1 MLGQF
6 RQARGQ
12 YPRQFW
18 WLLWG
23 SLLSSTGS
31 ALIWPFMSI
40 YLRQRLGVPL
50 ATVAGLMTLS
60 SAMGLVASFIAG
72 PLTDRVGR
80 KGGMVF
86 SLATAAI
93 YYLLMTQARTLP
105 MYAVLIGASGAVWPL
120 YPVGANAMIA
130 DLIPQERRTDAY
142 ALLRVV
148 HNVGVAIGPILG
160 GLLTSISYTTAFYV
174 AAAAYALFTMLVLVA
189 MRETLPRREG
199 AEAARGGKAGWGPVL
214 RDRLFL
220 AFVGSFAVTNM
231 VTAIMFML
239 LPVYAKE
246 QFALPESRY
255 GFIVTV
261 NALMCIFMQYSVTQV
276 TKRHPPLPVLVVGAL
291 FYAVGVGSVALG
303 NGLWAF
309 IASMVVMTMGE
320 SIMTPTAVALAAEM
334 APLEMRGRYMG
345 IYNLT
350 WGIGSGIGPV
360 VGGFLNDNVGPRAIW
375 AGGLCFGLLS
385 ALGFSL
391 LVRPF
396 RASRRILLTK
406 AGAAGE
412 GIPSPADQ

>member
-6 RQARGQ
+6 RQVRGE

-18 WLLWG
+18 WLVWG
-23 SLLSSTGS
+23 SLLSSTGA

-40 YLRQRLGVPL
+40 YLRERLEIPL

-60 SAMGLVASFIAG
+60 SVMGLLASLVVG
-72 PLTDRVGR
+72 PLVDRVGR
-80 KGGMVF
+80 KGAMVF
-86 SLATAAI
+86 SLAMSAI

-105 MYAVLIGASGAVWPL
+105 VYAALIGVSGAFSPL
-120 YPVGANAMIA
+120 YSVGANAMIA
-130 DLIPQERRTDAY
+130 DLIPQQRRTDAY
-142 ALLRVV
+142 ALLRMV
-148 HNVGVAIGPILG
+148 HNVGVAVGPILG
-160 GLLTSISYTTAFYV
+160 GVLASVSYTLAFCV
-174 AAAAYALFTMLVLVA
+174 AATAYALFAVLILMA
-189 MRETLPRREG
+189 TRETLPVGESAR
-199 AEAARGGKAGWGPVL
+199 AIRGGQAGWGPVL

-231 VTAIMFML
+231 VAAIMFML

-255 GFIVTV
+255 GLVVTT
-261 NALMCIFMQYSVTQV
+261 NALMCIFVQYSVTQV
-276 TKRHPPLPVLVVGAL
+276 TKRHPPLLMLVVGAL

-303 NGLWAF
+303 SGLWGF
-309 IASMVVMTMGE
+309 IASMVVMTTGE
-320 SIMTPTAVALAAEM
+320 LIMTPTAVSLAAEM

-360 VGGFLNDNVGPRAIW
+360 VGGLLNDRVGPRAIW
-375 AGGLCFGLLS
+375 VGGLGFGLLS
-385 ALGFSL
+385 ALGFLL

-396 RASRRILLTK
+396 RASRRVAAAK
-406 AGAAGE
+406 AGE
-412 GIPSPADQ
+412 